1 MKNQIIAVAILLS
14 SSIYAQ
20 EQADNP
26 LLKEIPII
34 QKNIEKQNKE
44 IESLKTKIGTQSSQ
58 LQSLIQQTEKLKF
71 ENDSLSKKIETN
83 SGNISA
89 IAEDLGTKIQTTETN
104 VKEGISK
111 LDKDVEKNRLY
122 WIIGTLITL
131 ILGGLV
137 YWLLGKRIATSQTDV
152 ESQIRSTKKS
162 LEEESLKLD
171 AQLLEIINS
180 QLKIKE
186 TQTDKPDIGEKDHS
200 LVLKVADE
208 VTRILMNLEVM
219 DKDIKGYKHL
229 KKYSES
235 ILDNLK
241 AYGYEIPQLIGMNY
255 NSGMNMV
262 ATLEFDESVESGKQI
277 IKRIIKPQVNFEGKV
292 IQTAKVTVAFNE

>member
-122 WIIGTLITL
+122 WIIGTLI
-131 ILGGLV
+131 
-137 YWLLGKRIATSQTDV
+137 
-152 ESQIRSTKKS
+152 
-162 LEEESLKLD
+162 
-171 AQLLEIINS
+171 
-180 QLKIKE
+180 
-186 TQTDKPDIGEKDHS
+186 
-200 LVLKVADE
+200 
-208 VTRILMNLEVM
+208 
-219 DKDIKGYKHL
+219 
-229 KKYSES
+229 
-235 ILDNLK
+235 
-241 AYGYEIPQLIGMNY
+241 
-255 NSGMNMV
+255 
-262 ATLEFDESVESGKQI
+262 
-277 IKRIIKPQVNFEGKV
+277 
-292 IQTAKVTVAFNE
+292 

>member
-186 TQTDKPDIGEKDHS
+186 TQTDKPESGEKDHS

-219 DKDIKGYKHL
+219 DKEIKGYKHL

-235 ILDNLK
+235 ILDNLN

-262 ATLEFDESVESGKQI
+262 ATLEFDESVETGKQI